1 MDETSAAPL
10 SGHAPLAFAPTPLH
24 EATRLS
30 EAIGVRVLLKRDDQT
45 GLALGGNKARKLAYL
60 VEDALRAGCDTL
72 VTAGGA
78 QSNFARMTAAAAA
91 VAGLGCDL
99 VLGGREPARWSGN
112 LVLDRLL
119 GARVH
124 FVGSA
129 NWLDL
134 LQKMNDVAAALGPRA
149 YAMPIGGATP
159 VGALAYVH
167 AADELLA
174 QMSGPPDWIVL
185 ADGTGGTH
193 AGLLAGLPA
202 GVHVLGV
209 DVSRPPIALADA
221 IPPLAAETAQLA
233 GRPAPPGELHLADHC
248 GPHYAC
254 TTDEARDA
262 VRLAARTEGLIL
274 DPVYTG
280 KALAGLIAAARSGRV
295 RGTVVFWHTGGAP
308 ALFAEEYAGF

>member
-134 LQKMNDVAAALGPRA
+134 LQ
-149 YAMPIGGATP
+149 TP
-159 VGALAYVH
+159 
-167 AADELLA
+167 E
-174 QMSGPPDWIVL
+174 PDMF
-185 ADGTGGTH
+185 GT
-193 AGLLAGLPA
+193 
-202 GVHVLGV
+202 
-209 DVSRPPIALADA
+209 R
-221 IPPLAAETAQLA
+221 
-233 GRPAPPGELHLADHC
+233 
-248 GPHYAC
+248 
-254 TTDEARDA
+254 
-262 VRLAARTEGLIL
+262 
-274 DPVYTG
+274 
-280 KALAGLIAAARSGRV
+280 ARSASDAAVLRRKGHLKEQDKFIQFLLEMHQTHTSLEV
-295 RGTVVFWHTGGAP
+295 RG
-308 ALFAEEYAGF
+308 